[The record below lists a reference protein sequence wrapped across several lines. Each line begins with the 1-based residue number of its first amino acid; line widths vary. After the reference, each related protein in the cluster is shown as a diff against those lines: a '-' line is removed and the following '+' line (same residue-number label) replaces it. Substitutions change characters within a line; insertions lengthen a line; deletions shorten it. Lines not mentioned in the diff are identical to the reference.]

1 MSRDRV
7 ADQLA
12 RVPMFADLSKKHLQR
27 VSSLAT
33 VVEVEPGRVLAAE
46 GDNGR
51 EFVVVLSG
59 NVEVCR
65 DGQVLA
71 KRSDG
76 DFFGEISLLL
86 DKPRT
91 ASVIATSPSTILVI
105 EARDFKAM
113 LLENPELYE
122 PLIKAIGE
130 RIVLRDDHNLA

>member
-7 ADQLA
+7 AEQLA

-33 VVEVEPGRVLAAE
+33 VVEVEPGRVLAAQ
-46 GDNGR
+46 GDTGR

-59 NVEVCR
+59 DVEVCR
-65 DGQVLA
+65 DGEVLA

-76 DFFGEISLLL
+76 DFFGEIALLL

-113 LLENPELYE
+113 LQENPELYE

>member
-12 RVPMFADLSKKHLQR
+12 RVPMFAGLSKKHLHG

-33 VVEVEPGRVLAAE
+33 VVEVEPGRVLAAQ
-46 GDNGR
+46 GDIGR

-59 NVEVCR
+59 DVEVSR

-76 DFFGEISLLL
+76 DFFGEIALLL

-91 ASVIATSPSTILVI
+91 ASVIATSPTTILVI

-113 LLENPELYE
+113 LNENPELYE

-130 RIVLRDDHNLA
+130 RVVLRDDHNLA